1 MMYKGIKHK
10 FDNGEEYTIPPV
22 SIGSLDI
29 LEEEYGKMA
38 TWGVGTDRR
47 LMSETVY
54 AALKRNYPDL
64 KEEKFKTELIDIG
77 NMVELMSYAMD
88 SGAAIRKRVE
98 AGETKPGKK

>member
-29 LEEEYGKMA
+29 LEEEYGKME

-47 LMSETVY
+47 IMSETVY

-88 SGAAIRKRVE
+88 SGAAIRKRIE
-98 AGETKPGKK
+98 AGETKPAKK